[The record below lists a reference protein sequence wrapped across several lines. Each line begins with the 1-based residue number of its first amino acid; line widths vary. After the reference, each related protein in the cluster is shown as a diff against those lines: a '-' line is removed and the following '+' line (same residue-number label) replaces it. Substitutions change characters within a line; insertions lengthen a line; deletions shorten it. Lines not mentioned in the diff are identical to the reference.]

1 MAKPQERPK
10 PFDPAGAHLLAAWRQ
25 LGLTTRQAYNCV
37 EATRQMAGHNSAAQT
52 EGLRS
57 ELTTKI
63 QRTSD
68 QLSSKIESQGQEL
81 SARIE
86 SQVREL
92 SAKIDRQGQRLSA
105 RIDRQGQRLSA
116 RIDRQGQQLSARIDR
131 QGQQLSARIEDQG
144 QQLSAKIEDQ
154 GQELRA
160 EIARLDQRH
169 GSKIERLV
177 GAFRVQQSM
186 IWALIGI
193 LATAVLGILAAMLLR
208 TQAGTSSQP
217 SAEQDGSH
225 AVPCHG
231 CSGTSRVCGTSVRRD
246 RALGWVPGRSA
257 ALRTRSPLPAT
268 AKPVRYVGY

>member
-10 PFDPAGAHLLAAWRQ
+10 PIDPAGAHLMAAWRQ
-25 LGLTTRQAYNCV
+25 LGLTARQAYNCV

-57 ELTTKI
+57 ELTSKI

-81 SARIE
+81 SGRIDRQRQQL
-86 SQVREL
+86 SAKIDRQAQQL
-92 SAKIDRQGQRLSA
+92 SAKIDRQGQQLSA
-105 RIDRQGQRLSA
+105 KIDRQT
-116 RIDRQGQQLSARIDR
+116 QQLSAKIDR
-131 QGQQLSARIEDQG
+131 QTQQLSARIE
-144 QQLSAKIEDQ
+144 AQ

-208 TQAGTSSQP
+208 TQAIPAHSHQP
-217 SAEQDGSH
+217 SRMEATQSPVTAAPDHDESAEQASD
-225 AVPCHG
+225 A
-231 CSGTSRVCGTSVRRD
+231 
-246 RALGWVPGRSA
+246 RAP
-257 ALRTRSPLPAT
+257 
-268 AKPVRYVGY
+268 